1 LLQLYAP
8 AAARIAASNMLL
20 DRGWGKPGAM
30 VFQNVDEQ
38 RIVREWSDAELVAFP
53 GVCKSERSE
62 T

>member
-20 DRGWGKPGAM
+20 DRGWGKPGVM